1 MSLDNKQRLV
11 LINEN
16 SRLGQAAMEGLVKT
30 ISDAGETPFVPKGPE
45 HMQEL
50 LLEAKRRGYEEI
62 WVGGGD
68 GTIRNAAQAL
78 AETDI
83 RLGILPFGTGNT
95 LAREL
100 EIPLDPVAAVS
111 FLLNDAAPRRIDV
124 GRFNDQIFINSVSL
138 GLSVAIA
145 EELKNVD
152 KTKLGQLAYFPATAK
167 AITEAESLEMSCVTD
182 DFEFNGRIVQFVAAS
197 TGRHAGP
204 FAVTPDSSID
214 DGLLSTYIVQVKEGI
229 DILSYGVAMMLG
241 SHTMM
246 ENVLSTECRRIR
258 VELKHPTSF
267 VLDGDFVTAQKAD
280 ITIVPGGLTVLGQ
293 RLR

>member
-1 MSLDNKQRLV
+1 MNHGTRQRLV

-30 ISDAGETPFVPKGPE
+30 ITEAGETPFVPKSPE

-50 LLEAKRRGYEEI
+50 LLEAKKRGYEEI

-68 GTIRNAAQAL
+68 GTIRNAACVL

-95 LAREL
+95 VAREL
-100 EIPLDPVAAVS
+100 GIPTDPEAAVS
-111 FLLNDAAPRRIDV
+111 FLLNDAAPRRIDL

-138 GLSVAIA
+138 GLSVTIA

-182 DFEFNGRIVQFVAAS
+182 DFEFKGRIVQFVAAS

-204 FAVTPDSSID
+204 FPVTPNASID

-229 DILSYGVAMMLG
+229 DILAYGVAMMLG

-246 ENVLSTECRRIR
+246 ENVLSTECRRIK

-267 VLDGDFVTAQKAD
+267 VLDGDFVTAQEAD